1 MYFQD
6 SKEDSK
12 LTEIQNRMSVSSDEY
27 YDTPKNVKECL
38 AASANDS
45 QYGNYDVPPA
55 ALTLRKPCGCVIKY
69 PKKSLGVVPEPVT
82 TAKVEVAEDSRGSEC
97 PCQRVMCWAENW
109 MMIPYCRR
117 GNGMENTGVP
127 IHKVKLS
134 GEGKMPVMNPS
145 GEIAIYATVDKSKK
159 TNR

>member
-1 MYFQD
+1 MTM
-6 SKEDSK
+6 S
-12 LTEIQNRMSVSSDEY
+12 TEEY
-27 YDTPKNVKECL
+27 YDTPKNMKECL
-38 AASANDS
+38 TASVCDP
-45 QYGNYDVPPA
+45 QYSNYDTPPA
-55 ALTLRKPCGCVIKY
+55 AMTLRKPCGCIIKY
-69 PKKSLGVVPEPVT
+69 AKKSLGAVQEPVT
-82 TAKVEVAEDSRGSEC
+82 PAKVEVAEDSRGSEC

-109 MMIPYCRR
+109 MMLPYCRR

-134 GEGKMPVMNPS
+134 GEGKMPVMNLS

>member
-1 MYFQD
+1 MV
-6 SKEDSK
+6 
-12 LTEIQNRMSVSSDEY
+12 MSTADY

-38 AASANDS
+38 ITSATDP
-45 QYGNYDVPPA
+45 QYGNYDTPPA
-55 ALTLRKPCGCVIKY
+55 AMTVRKSCGCVVKY
-69 PKKSLGVVPEPVT
+69 AKKSVGVVPESVT
-82 TAKVEVAEDSRGSEC
+82 PAKVEVAEDTRGGEC

-109 MMIPYCRR
+109 MMLPYCRR